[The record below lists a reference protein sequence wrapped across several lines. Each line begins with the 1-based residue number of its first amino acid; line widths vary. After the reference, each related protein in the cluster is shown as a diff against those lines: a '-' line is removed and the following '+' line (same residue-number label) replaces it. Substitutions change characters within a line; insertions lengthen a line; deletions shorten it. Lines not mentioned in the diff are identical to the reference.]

1 MKKILVVLIL
11 MMTFVLSS
19 CSFGNKEIEN
29 NSNNNTSV
37 LDEKEA
43 APSFELKNI
52 KGDDAKL
59 SDYHGRYVV
68 INFFATWCPPCKA
81 ELPGFIEAMED
92 YAKTNEEIAFL
103 FIDVGDKNSEVEDF
117 IKERKYTNLVPF
129 MDKEGEVFDKY
140 TIRGGI
146 PLTVIVDKEGKL
158 RFKHEG
164 LMEKKTLK
172 EAIEGVIKNEI

>member
-1 MKKILVVLIL
+1 MKKILALLIL
-11 MMTFVLSS
+11 MMTIALSS
-19 CSFGNKEIEN
+19 CVFGNKGIEN
-29 NSNNNTSV
+29 NSNDSPPV

-52 KGDDAKL
+52 KGDDTKL

-68 INFFATWCPPCKA
+68 INFFATWCPPCKE

-92 YAKTNEEIAFL
+92 YAKTDKEVTFL

-117 IKERKYTNLVPF
+117 IKGKKYTSLVPF
-129 MDKEGEVFDKY
+129 MDKEGEVFNKY

-146 PLTVIVDKEGKL
+146 PLTVIIDKEGKL
-158 RFKHEG
+158 SFKHEG
-164 LMEKKTLK
+164 FMDKEALKK
-172 EAIEGVIKNEI
+172 AIEGVVKNEI